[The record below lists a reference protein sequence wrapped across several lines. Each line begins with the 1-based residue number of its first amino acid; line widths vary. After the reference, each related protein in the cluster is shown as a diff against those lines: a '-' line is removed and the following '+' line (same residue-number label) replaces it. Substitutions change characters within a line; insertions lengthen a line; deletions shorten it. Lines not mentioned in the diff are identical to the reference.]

1 MNKLYLA
8 SILQNAYSLNVMVGA
23 LIASTD
29 WLDRKTVLL
38 EDGELKEDCLTVL
51 ANARDTADTG
61 FLFTVKN
68 TMDIYDKVFEN
79 GKLVEEYIY
88 DKDGLDLLLKL
99 RDDFNNGKEVSS
111 MTLDDKMKTFFA
123 VTEMYQVFKAGG
135 VESAENNEFI
145 SNYDFLKLDDRL
157 YCARVML
164 ETVSSVAFKRLT
176 DYIIK
181 DFGSDIL
188 DISATCVDI
197 PVSSILDKVKYFSDA
212 IEPLISSKDVD
223 TTRALY
229 LIKEQVERQ
238 IISIPTHAF
247 SMIMNYL
254 DDEAREDFINSFDI
268 PNEDLTQEDRDNYV
282 KFMKE
287 SLDKNEW
294 NTRMIIVPITMD
306 KEGNTR
312 GLASLTVNYGH
323 GNIVTSK
330 AYDYAVN
337 SLSST
342 IDKDIKNSIFA
353 AYFISNFLKPV
364 LDENTEEI
372 VEKAEKIK
380 YSTIYDLAKSNIG
393 TQTKAI
399 TLDSLLDREDLPDN
413 LRTEIEAIIEETKEG
428 RKDIPKE
435 LLEAIGNYVSVSFGL
450 GEAEE
455 TKEEE
460 EILYN

>member
-38 EDGELKEDCLTVL
+38 EDGELKEDCLTVV

-61 FLFTVKN
+61 FLFVVKN

-99 RDDFNNGKEVSS
+99 RDDFNNGKEVSTL
-111 MTLDDKMKTFFA
+111 TLDEKMKTFFA
-123 VTEMYQVFKAGG
+123 VIEMFQVFKAGG
-135 VESAENNEFI
+135 VESVAENNEFI

-176 DYIIK
+176 DFIIK

-197 PVSSILDKVKYFSDA
+197 PVSSILDKVKHFSEA
-212 IEPLISSKDVD
+212 IEPLISSKDID

-238 IISIPTHAF
+238 VISIPTHAF

-254 DDEAREDFINSFDI
+254 DDEAREDFINSFDK
-268 PNEDLTQEDRDNYV
+268 PGEVTEEDKNNYMQ
-282 KFMKE
+282 FMKE

-364 LDENTEEI
+364 LDENTDEI

-413 LRTEIEAIIEETKEG
+413 LRTEIESVIEEIKNG

-435 LLEAIGNYVSVSFGL
+435 LLEAIGDYVSVSFGL
-450 GEAEE
+450 GEVEE

-460 EILYN
+460 EILCN